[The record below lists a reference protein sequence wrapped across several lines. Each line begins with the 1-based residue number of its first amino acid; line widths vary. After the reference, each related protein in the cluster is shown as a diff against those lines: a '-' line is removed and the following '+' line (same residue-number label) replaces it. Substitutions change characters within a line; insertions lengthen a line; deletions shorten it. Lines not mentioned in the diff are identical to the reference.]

1 MKLNRTEGGIYHD
14 PRHNTVLSIDE
25 LKNALDGDE
34 VFEVWITA
42 GQSNATGSGG
52 TMYDYLEP
60 GTATTVPTA
69 TVAGGTV
76 NYSTTPGLEAPQDGI
91 YMVGSSGQVSRA
103 IPPLHHN
110 SNVVSASPEGGVSI
124 AYEFAKRRRA
134 QGAKVIAL
142 AAGEAGSRLH
152 GSVWQ
157 PSANGGT
164 GENYDL
170 VISRVNAMLASGIKC
185 WIRGVLW
192 HQGESDASNSITKT
206 QYKDAFLQMING
218 WKAGFN
224 NDYFGSHDNLQVIIG
239 GLSGKLLTEGYD
251 SGTGTVV
258 TTTQYGVID
267 SAHKELAAENRGFAF
282 VNMADAINLKDDTG
296 NGSTPNDIHFS
307 IQQIVDMSDRMHN
320 AVIESAFS
328 MKGPGDS
335 STGITVW
342 SAQVQYE
349 RGNRI
354 YEPVSKKLA
363 IATADLPTAGSFIP
377 GEWYIVDLTPLLVKE
392 EGGMRVGVNLG
403 FWDDGNITGYAY
415 KNWSKVMRPFSTTAA
430 FGSAPTLGANGSVT
444 IPASSGTTTFLLDN
458 LADGGIDSDSS
469 GDGTLTEY
477 LENGVCPSVIEAGVY
492 IVEAT
497 LGSNAEDLTLNP
509 TGIGASAGS
518 ATYYT
523 NADGEYIARI
533 ELTLTDPVDIST
545 TTSSTNRLNLTW
557 STTAGCTISDLVIV
571 KEGWE
576 AGWKTNPWDERF
588 LDLLAPFDFIRF
600 MQPQK
605 INDQEADDIT
615 GVSERPDFAD
625 ISWQQ
630 SGLPARA
637 AYDLCNRVGADAWMC
652 TPHKV
657 YNDPDYAA
665 AEVADILA
673 YLAPNLR
680 VISEYTSE
688 WWNGSSGGGIGQ
700 QQPYISNTIAVS
712 VLGLT
717 TSAADQRAAYV
728 YAQVQFWQHLETA
741 FGSREAMAERVIR
754 MGTTQ
759 HAGSDDGAGTFSAG
773 NVFGAD
779 TVLDQTISDATVL
792 DFRGKSTLRYKEE
805 CDAFATAPYF
815 PGIPFYDYD
824 DRTTDSGLSGTVD
837 APNSSASGGIGLNG
851 SLPAGIFG
859 GIAIDSSAGDG
870 EENNLFLCAK
880 NQSGTLHATVES
892 GAGLNTPW
900 NVEAYLDSIYTG
912 KRKDTGADYSAFLLS
927 PNKRTLR
934 TELELCILRI
944 QATRQAID
952 SVAPGMPYW
961 TYEGGFQIETS
972 INTTGS
978 YNGYSY
984 NSSTFTN
991 TDQMEAMAMI
1001 ASDPRGTAYLGTLL
1015 DEFANLSGAG
1025 GGFCNYWLFG
1035 LLGAPTNSF
1044 SPVGFYGVLR
1054 HWGEDIRSAV
1064 LNGDDSDG
1072 TYQGTE
1078 RWKALAARSRKG
1090 RAFGIRSREIAEP
1103 EKGLD
1108 IPSSSAGNVEYQV
1121 ERRNIV
1127 VGSTSDDSRLPGR
1140 TYRVPVQRFGAS
1152 AVPEIQ
1158 PLIDLR
1164 NYYDYFPSGESK
1176 LGSAEAFR
1184 FSMVSGTIDRLDFG
1198 GATPGFSTSLAG
1210 LELQGTYI
1218 GCVTDGDGVQKANAF
1233 LFFGR
1238 DNAGGSATGVASA
1251 TGASL
1256 RVREDDGAAASFTT
1270 ALSSSGDLAAQMTV
1284 IPVGTGTAG
1293 TSYLAA
1299 ELLQLNTRARF
1310 GVSIYDS
1317 AAAEYLWG
1325 VGVNLSGASGETRL
1339 QGQNKVKIT
1348 ARPVTGSATIADTA
1362 SATLEVND
1370 TRAEGFKFYQEE
1382 ASGAESNVAGIQYD
1396 GTRWVFYMLRSG
1408 STTVY
1413 DALYFNAGAVTAI
1426 SGYTPT

>member
-1 MKLNRTEGGIYHD
+1 MADGPLQRTE
-14 PRHNTVLSIDE
+14 RVLYDSRSNVALSVDQ
-25 LKNALDGDE
+25 LKRQLDGDE
-34 VFEVWITA
+34 MFEVWIVA
-42 GQSNATGSGG
+42 GQSNAVGSAG
-52 TMYDYLEP
+52 TMYDVYDP
-60 GTATTVPTA
+60 GIEASSPD
-69 TVAGGTV
+69 GTV
-76 NYSTTPGLEAPQDGI
+76 SSPSATYSATPALESPQDGI
-91 YMVGSSGQVSRA
+91 YFLGSTGTVL
-103 IPPLHHN
+103 PPLVPMHHN
-110 SNVVSASPEGGVSI
+110 SNTVSQSPEGGVNI
-124 AYEFAKRRRA
+124 GYEFAKRRHA
-134 QGAKVIAL
+134 EGAKVIL
-142 AAGEAGSRLH
+142 VGAAESGTRLST
-152 GSVWQ
+152 GPWE
-157 PSANGGT
+157 PTSASGT

-170 VISRVNAMLASGIKC
+170 VVSRINTLIAGGLKC
-185 WIRGVLW
+185 WIRGILW
-192 HQGESDASNSITKT
+192 HQGEADAVAGTTKEA
-206 QYKDAFLQMING
+206 YKTAFLEMVDG
-218 WKAGFN
+218 WKSDIR
-224 NDYFGSHDNLQVIIG
+224 NDAMGDHDDWIVLIG
-239 GLSGKLLTEGYD
+239 GLGGKLTTDGF
-251 SGTGTVV
+251 SSTPASNFV
-258 TTTQYGVID
+258 TID
-267 SAHKELAAENRGFAF
+267 QAHHELAEENRGFAH
-282 VNMADAINLKDDTG
+282 VPMADATELRDD
-296 NGSTPNDIHFS
+296 NANSSTTDDVHFTMR
-307 IQQIVDMSDRMHN
+307 QIVDLSSRMHAAKIQAELN
-320 AVIESAFS
+320 LIGAGEAGRRRGFR
-328 MKGPGDS
+328 
-335 STGITVW
+335 VW
-342 SAQVQYE
+342 SEEIQYE
-349 RGNRI
+349 RNDAVYYPAGKLFA
-354 YEPVSKKLA
+354 VSK
-363 IATADLPTAGSFIP
+363 TALPTKGEFVLSEWELIP
-377 GEWYIVDLTPLLVKE
+377 FDVVLTKYD
-392 EGGMRVGVNLG
+392 GGMRVGVNLG

-415 KNWSKVMRPFSTTAA
+415 KNWAKVMRPFSTTAA

-444 IPASSGTTTFLLDN
+444 IPAGSGTTTFLLDN

-497 LGSNAEDLTLNP
+497 LGSNSEDLTLNP

-545 TTSSTNRLNLTW
+545 TTSATNRLNLTW

-615 GVSERPDFAD
+615 GVAERPDFAD

-637 AYDLCNRVGADAWMC
+637 AYDLCNRVGADAWIC
-652 TPHKV
+652 VPHKV
-657 YNDPDYAA
+657 YNDAEYAA
-665 AEVADILA
+665 AEVADILT

-680 VISEYTSE
+680 VISEYTNE
-688 WWNGSSGGGIGQ
+688 WWNGGSGGGIGQ

-717 TSAADQRAAYV
+717 TSAADQRVAYV
-728 YAQVQFWQHLETA
+728 YAQTQFWQHMETA
-741 FGSREAMAERVIR
+741 FGSRELMADRVIR

-759 HAGSDDGAGTFSAG
+759 HAGSDDGAGNFSAG

-792 DFRGKSTLRYKEE
+792 AYRGKSTLRFKEE

-837 APNSSASGGIGLNG
+837 APNASASGGIGLNG
-851 SLPAGIFG
+851 SLPAGIFT

-880 NQSGTLHATVES
+880 NQSGTLHATIES

-900 NVEAYLDSIYTG
+900 NVEAYLDTIYTG

-934 TELELCILRI
+934 TELELCVLRI

-1001 ASDPRGTAYLGTLL
+1001 ASDPRGTAYLGVLL

-1054 HWGEDIRSAV
+1054 HWGEDIKSAV

-1090 RAFGIRSREIAEP
+1090 RALGIRSREIAEP

-1127 VGSTSDDSRLPGR
+1127 VGSSSDDSRLPGR
-1140 TYRVPVQRFGAS
+1140 TYRVPVQRYGS
-1152 AVPEIQ
+1152 DAVPEIQ

-1164 NYYDYFPSGESK
+1164 AYYDYFPSGESK
-1176 LGSAEAFR
+1176 LSSAEAFR

-1198 GATPGFSTSLAG
+1198 GATPGFSTALTG
-1210 LELQGTYI
+1210 IELQGTYI
-1218 GCVTDGDGVQKANAF
+1218 SCVTEGDGVQKANAF
-1233 LFFGR
+1233 LFFGK

-1256 RVREDDGAAASFTT
+1256 RVREDDGAAASLT
-1270 ALSSSGDLAAQMTV
+1270 AALGAGNLAAQMTV
-1284 IPVGTGTAG
+1284 IPTGTGAAG
-1293 TSYLAA
+1293 TSYIVT

-1310 GVSIYDS
+1310 GVSTYDF
-1317 AAAEYLWG
+1317 ATAEYLWG
-1325 VGVNLSGASGETRL
+1325 IGVNLSGGTNETRVQGETR
-1339 QGQNKVKIT
+1339 VRIT
-1348 ARPVTGSATIADTA
+1348 ARPVTGGATIADTA
-1362 SATLEVND
+1362 SATLEVNA

-1382 ASGAESNVAGIQYD
+1382 ASGAENNIGGIQYD
-1396 GTRWVFYMLRSG
+1396 GTRWVLYLLRQGGAAYSAIYFDASG
-1408 STTVY
+1408 VLQTKTSH
-1413 DALYFNAGAVTAI
+1413 
-1426 SGYTPT
+1426 TPT